1 MKLLSVEGSNVGLL
15 KGSFEFKF
23 GGALTTI
30 TGPIGCGKSTLLTMI
45 KASLTNSVP
54 GSGSSWV
61 SWGIKDSE
69 PSFFTSIWEL
79 NNNIIEITK
88 PLADNNAFKVLNI
101 PRIRIATTEGET
113 LEEVFTARE
122 ANDLMVS
129 LLPVST
135 KVIDSHL
142 IIDQDQITYPASA
155 TPAKF
160 QETIHVL
167 TKVNEME
174 VARSKVRESLSSYT
188 VPQVSEEV
196 IRLKSDSIVIE
207 QEVSTSTQRQED
219 IHKELSGLDVHS
231 VVNELALLQEAES
244 NSEKSSKVVAELSSL
259 KDQKSLM
266 ESRLD
271 HMLKEKVGTLEKHQK
286 YEPLAKQASEL
297 LAKYE
302 YLVKDWEEKVSLT
315 ETESVQQKELNELV
329 IPTRPVG
336 EAPDEKQLEVLQNH
350 KNSISVLLESND
362 KKIKLVDLGRCHE
375 CGQTTDSIDKKSL
388 QEESRAYT
396 HCLTEITDLTLAVQ
410 NQAKEFESYSLAT
423 DMYDI
428 SKANLVDAL
437 QDTQTRLQAVVNAK
451 EVSESDKALWNSV
464 TETFEAL
471 AKGVDVLENNISNC
485 KTRIEVYENGIS
497 NATQTLT
504 MLQGSAKPD
513 SIRLKVLL
521 GQQEY
526 INALNQESLMLQGLI
541 QGKNEELERV
551 SGKLAALQT
560 REASVEP
567 IKDYRGIL
575 ERAAEV
581 LHKTGL
587 PKLISAQYLH
597 EINSKLGEYLEMV
610 EADFSAWIDQDLQ
623 FTVKK
628 SDGLVHRANRLS
640 GGQKQQASISYL
652 LAVNDVFA
660 NSLGVL
666 ALDEP
671 TGSMQ
676 EENAKDIA
684 EAFSK
689 LLQIGKQTKRQFIVI
704 THSETLASY
713 GEVRIDLR
721 GYL

>member
-1 MKLLSVEGSNVGLL
+1 MEG
-15 KGSFEFKF
+15 
-23 GGALTTI
+23 
-30 TGPIGCGKSTLLTMI
+30 
-45 KASLTNSVP
+45 
-54 GSGSSWV
+54 
-61 SWGIKDSE
+61 
-69 PSFFTSIWEL
+69 
-79 NNNIIEITK
+79 
-88 PLADNNAFKVLNI
+88 
-101 PRIRIATTEGET
+101 
-113 LEEVFTARE
+113 
-122 ANDLMVS
+122 
-129 LLPVST
+129 
-135 KVIDSHL
+135 
-142 IIDQDQITYPASA
+142 
-155 TPAKF
+155 
-160 QETIHVL
+160 
-167 TKVNEME
+167 
-174 VARSKVRESLSSYT
+174 
-188 VPQVSEEV
+188 
-196 IRLKSDSIVIE
+196 
-207 QEVSTSTQRQED
+207 
-219 IHKELSGLDVHS
+219 
-231 VVNELALLQEAES
+231 
-244 NSEKSSKVVAELSSL
+244 
-259 KDQKSLM
+259 
-266 ESRLD
+266 RLD
-271 HMLKEKVGTLEKHQK
+271 HMLKEKVGTLEKHQQ

-302 YLVKDWEEKVSLT
+302 YLVKDWDEKVSLT
-315 ETESVQQKELNELV
+315 EAESAQQKELNELV
-329 IPTRPVG
+329 IPIRPDG
-336 EAPDEKQLEVLQNH
+336 DAPDENQIEGLQKH

-375 CGQTTDSIDKKSL
+375 CGQATDSIDKESL
-388 QEESRAYT
+388 QEESKSYT

-410 NQAKEFESYSLAT
+410 NQAKKFEAYTLAT

-471 AKGVDVLENNISNC
+471 ESNISNC
-485 KTRIEVYENGIS
+485 KTRIEVYENGIT

-526 INALNQESLMLQGLI
+526 INTLNQESLMLQGLI

-560 REASVEP
+560 REASAEP

-623 FTVKK
+623 FMVKK